1 MTVSFATLTAEP
13 VEVLPRPALARE
25 LDARLRAR
33 SDATAV
39 AFVVV
44 LDFAAAFFVAL
55 TEVVPATACVSWV
68 PLAAPPEVLT
78 YRDLSVSGFCQYS
91 GATSITT

>member
-1 MTVSFATLTAEP
+1 MTVSLATLTAEP
-13 VEVLPRPALARE
+13 VEVFPRPALASE

-39 AFVVV
+39 ALAAVV
-44 LDFAAAFFVAL
+44 DFAAAFFVAL

-68 PLAAPPEVLT
+68 PLAAPPDVLT
-78 YRDLSVSGFCQYS
+78 YSDFRVSGFCQYS